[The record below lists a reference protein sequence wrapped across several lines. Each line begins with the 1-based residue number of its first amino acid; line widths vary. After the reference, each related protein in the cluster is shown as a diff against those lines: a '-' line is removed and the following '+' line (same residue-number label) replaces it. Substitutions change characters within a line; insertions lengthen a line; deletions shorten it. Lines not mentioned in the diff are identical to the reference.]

1 MRTRRR
7 GGGRA
12 AVTALAAVA
21 LAIGAG
27 CTADDDDAGS
37 GSGDGGGSGGGG
49 GGADGATAT
58 GVTAETVRLGVAG
71 VDPAQL
77 DELGIEA
84 DGPPS
89 QALNEA
95 WVAAQNE
102 QGGVAGR
109 EIELV
114 FRPFL
119 PTGDAEAEAA
129 CVELTEDQ
137 QVFLVTG
144 IFTNDTPL
152 CFTEAHDTPYLGQFG
167 HSAER
172 DRRSTAPFVAL
183 EMSDER
189 QRLAGLQVFLD
200 EGALDGRVALYWD
213 APDAAVVD
221 EFVKPAL
228 DEAGVEVV
236 VETTLDDFGGDQAAQ
251 DQALDTLV
259 ERIRAADPDV
269 VLNVSGFL
277 PPLEAF
283 QRNGWL
289 PDRVLST
296 SAQALV
302 AGVLTTGGLDA
313 DTLSHVTVAA
323 PYAPTRDEL
332 VDDPEVQRC
341 VDEYNASDPETPI
354 DLDEISGDALDAVAN
369 ECAAFRLFVLAA
381 EAAGDDLTPASW
393 GAAAESLGEVDLPG
407 MSYASLGEG
416 KHSAGDAI
424 GRYEYDA
431 DQERMVATGPAIQ
444 APG

>member
-1 MRTRRR
+1 MRTRRSI
-7 GGGRA
+7 A
-12 AVTALAAVA
+12 AVAVTAALSLA
-21 LAIGAG
+21 LAGAG
-27 CTADDDDAGS
+27 CTASDDDSSGAGGAS
-37 GSGDGGGSGGGG
+37 SDGGDGAGG
-49 GGADGATAT
+49 GATAT
-58 GVTAETVRLGVAG
+58 GVTADTVRLGVAG

-77 DELGIEA
+77 EELGIEA
-84 DGPPS
+84 EGPPS

-109 EIELV
+109 QIELV

-119 PTGDAEAEAA
+119 PTGEAEADAA

-144 IFTNDTPL
+144 IFTDDTPL
-152 CFTEAHDTPYLGQFG
+152 CFTEAHETPYLGQFG

-172 DRRSTAPFVAL
+172 DRRSKAPFVAL

-200 EGALDGRVALYWD
+200 EGALDGRVALYWG
-213 APDAAVVD
+213 APDTQVVD
-221 EFVKPAL
+221 DFVKPAL
-228 DEAGVEVV
+228 DEAGVDVV
-236 VETTLDDFGGDQAAQ
+236 VETALDDFGGDQAAQ
-251 DQALDTLV
+251 DQALDTIV

-269 VLNVSGFL
+269 VLNVSDFL

-302 AGVLTTGGLDA
+302 ADVLTAGGLDA

-323 PYAPTRDEL
+323 PYAPTKQEL

-341 VDEYNASDPETPI
+341 VDEYNAADPDVPV
-354 DLDEISGDALDAVAN
+354 DLDAISGDALDAVAN

-381 EAAGDDLTPASW
+381 EAAGPDLTSDSW

-407 MSYASLGEG
+407 MPYASLGEG

-431 DQERMVATGPAIQ
+431 SEGRMVATGPPIE
-444 APG
+444 APA